1 MEAGG
6 PLEGISKALEPG
18 VGARRYSSGRP
29 LSRPQSLSEAG
40 IKNLAGSQR
49 GTA

>member
-6 PLEGISKALEPG
+6 PLGGINKALEPG
-18 VGARRYSSGRP
+18 AGTRRHSSGRP
-29 LSRPQSLSEAG
+29 LGRPKSLSEGG